1 MGLDELALC
10 LDRSEIPSTWQQDN
24 LALPLTE
31 AELKCFEQ
39 SRYRFLRRREI
50 EYDFSIKQVIPYVI
64 VLNSENNILIYRRR
78 GTETRLHNLWSLG
91 IGGHINDTDC
101 IPFDFKATLFS
112 GMKRECFE
120 ELGTEVNKFSL
131 TGIINEE
138 QTDVGHSHIGI
149 VFWTQISH
157 DLPVSDEL
165 KDWKFVSLDQLPS
178 YNFELWSSLALRLL
192 SNLNVNKNM
201 KV

>member
-10 LDRSEIPSTWQQDN
+10 LDRSELPSKWQHDN

-31 AELKCFEQ
+31 IDLNSFDQ
-39 SRYRFLRRREI
+39 RRYRFARRREI
-50 EYDFSIKQVIPYVI
+50 EYDFTIKQVIPYVI
-64 VLNSENNILIYRRR
+64 VLDSEKNILIYRRR

-91 IGGHINDTDC
+91 IGGHINDTDRV
-101 IPFDFKATLFS
+101 PANFKATLFS

-120 ELGTEVNKFSL
+120 ELGTEVNEFSL
-131 TGIINEE
+131 IGLINEE

-149 VFWTQISH
+149 VFEAQITH
-157 DLPVSDEL
+157 DLPASDEL
-165 KDWKFVSLDQLPS
+165 KDWMFVSLDQLPS

-192 SNLNVNKNM
+192 SNLNPNKHM
-201 KV
+201 EI